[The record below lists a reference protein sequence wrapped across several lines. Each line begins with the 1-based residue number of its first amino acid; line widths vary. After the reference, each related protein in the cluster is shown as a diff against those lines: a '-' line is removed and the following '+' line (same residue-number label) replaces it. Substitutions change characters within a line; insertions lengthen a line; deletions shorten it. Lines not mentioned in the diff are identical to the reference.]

1 MENFT
6 VHPGSAHSI
15 SFPGSAHVPT
25 RLSHLLPD
33 GPRTPATRRPLPCS
47 NRARRQLTRGRDTA
61 YRSGPDPMPAP
72 RRVASSPSNPPFLC
86 FLRTVQKRRRPMPPH
101 PFRPHLLSSLAAHPE
116 PSHPSPSTAHP
127 RQRPRLGH
135 SSLLAVLPPR
145 PCGELCLPGFLC
157 PISSLL
163 LPSPPCTML

>member
-72 RRVASSPSNPPFLC
+72 RRVASSPSNPPSSVFC
-86 FLRTVQKRRRPMPPH
+86 APFKRGAARCRRTRFV
-101 PFRPHLLSSLAAHPE
+101 
-116 PSHPSPSTAHP
+116 
-127 RQRPRLGH
+127 
-135 SSLLAVLPPR
+135 
-145 PCGELCLPGFLC
+145 
-157 PISSLL
+157 PISSL
-163 LPSPPCTML
+163 PSQRTLSRPTPHRRPLIHASVHASAAPRC